1 MKPGVILK
9 ILCCS
14 AELIMINT
22 LGVYLFKL
30 RTFPDWANTTEI
42 FSAQGSHYD
51 SLWTAASNATAVG
64 NFSLTTTLLPIL
76 QNSTVLWTQE
86 YIPEVPFMILV
97 KMWYNASGYH
107 RRAQWKTI
115 WWHNFL
121 KNCLIVQMK
130 VLGSNI

>member
-1 MKPGVILK
+1 MQLLLKKIFDWCLQIVIHFVNRLCNLLLQMKPGVILK

-22 LGVYLFKL
+22 LGVYLFNL

-51 SLWTAASNATAVG
+51 SLWTAASNATTAG

-76 QNSTVLWTQE
+76 QNSTVL
-86 YIPEVPFMILV
+86 
-97 KMWYNASGYH
+97 
-107 RRAQWKTI
+107 
-115 WWHNFL
+115 
-121 KNCLIVQMK
+121 
-130 VLGSNI
+130 